1 MTMKIMIIL
10 GLFMVLPYIV
20 LSAYAENSWIVSINP
35 YDSHGGQELFKPK
48 ELPIFSGDR
57 VTWQNNDSI
66 SHRIVSGVPQH
77 PDYSGTFFSTDIIS
91 GGENSNSI
99 SLDFTDYAGYYYF
112 CEIHPWYTGK
122 IFFEDRPNI
131 LFSTLDISYEIL
143 NQNILSIGGLV
154 ESDLGNTEYEMLI
167 YDSKNNLVYQKIKS
181 FESDSSFNEVIDIS
195 DSLWDKDEN
204 YVLKLVYGIPS
215 ESTSMQIKISKNIAY
230 EKSKYLEFCQ
240 DFKLED
246 NFIFEEVLLPN
257 WFKKTL
263 CWYGNDLMTEKEFVN
278 SLNFFKNSL

>member
-1 MTMKIMIIL
+1 MTVKVIIIL

-20 LSAYAENSWIVSINP
+20 LSAYAENSWTISINP
-35 YDSHGGQELFKPK
+35 YNIHEGQELFKPK

-66 SHRIVSGVPQH
+66 SHRIVSGVSQH
-77 PDYSGTFFSTDIIS
+77 PDYSGTFFSTDVIS
-91 GGENSNSI
+91 GGENSNSV

-131 LFSTLDISYEIL
+131 LFSTLDISYAIL

-195 DSLWDKDEN
+195 DSLWSKDEN
-204 YVLKLVYGIPS
+204 YLLKLVYGIPS
-215 ESTSMQIKISKNIAY
+215 ESTSMQIKISKNITH

-246 NFIFEEVLLPN
+246 NFLFEEVLLPN
-257 WFKKTL
+257 WFKKAL
-263 CWYGNDLMTEKEFVN
+263 CWHGNDLMTEKEFIN